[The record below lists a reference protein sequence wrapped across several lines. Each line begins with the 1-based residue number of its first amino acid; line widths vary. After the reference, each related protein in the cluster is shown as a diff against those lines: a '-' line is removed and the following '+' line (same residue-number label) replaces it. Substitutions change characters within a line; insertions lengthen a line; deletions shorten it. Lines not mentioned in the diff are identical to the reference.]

1 MRINRHDDQ
10 SISFSISDTAWR
22 SEMEKTSK
30 RYHLMACWAAI
41 IFDPIFAF
49 TDYLNIPE
57 HWAVLFFI
65 RLGVS
70 ACIGITLLLKER
82 LQLSTHA
89 VVSVPFL
96 LISLQNAFTFSLIG
110 KEDLLGHN
118 LNYMALLVGAAMFV
132 LWHWGYSVVIVI
144 GSAIA
149 TFAFVY
155 ANADLS
161 SDEFFL
167 NGGLLLAA
175 VSIFMIVLI
184 QTRYQLTSK
193 EIKARLALQLSK
205 EEIQSQSEEIKSI
218 NDNLEDLVEQRTREL
233 EQKNKALEEAAFI
246 NAHKLRSPVASILG
260 LLNLLRKSNLLPE
273 TKDLMD
279 HMSAAAMKLDT
290 TVKTITRAIEKGESI
305 PEQEKKNRD

>member
-1 MRINRHDDQ
+1 
-10 SISFSISDTAWR
+10 
-22 SEMEKTSK
+22 MEKTSK